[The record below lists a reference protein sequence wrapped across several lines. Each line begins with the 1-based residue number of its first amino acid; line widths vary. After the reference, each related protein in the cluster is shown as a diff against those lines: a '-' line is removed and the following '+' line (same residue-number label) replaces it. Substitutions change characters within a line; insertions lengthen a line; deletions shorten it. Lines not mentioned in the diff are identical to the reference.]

1 MPNVEINRLSIAYD
15 CFGSES
21 GAPLL
26 LISGLGVQMIRWTDG
41 FCALL
46 ADRGFRVIRFDNRD
60 AGLSTHL
67 DDAPVP
73 DLAAL
78 MQGRVG
84 AVPYTLHDM
93 ADDAIGLLDRLGVD
107 RAHVAGRSMGGMIA
121 QILAARHPRRIASLT
136 SIMSSTGNPDL
147 PPPAPAAMAMLTRP
161 APDPRRHR
169 DDYLAHAVALARA
182 IGSPGYPFDEIA
194 ARTQAARELD
204 RGYNPAGFVRQIAA
218 IAATG
223 DLRPLART
231 ISAPTLVIHGRDDPL
246 IPADCGRDT
255 AATVPGARLMLIAG
269 MGHDLPPALYRQVTE
284 AVAAHADL
292 PVNR

>member
-1 MPNVEINRLSIAYD
+1 MPSVDINRLSIAYD

-26 LISGLGVQMIRWTDG
+26 LISGLGVQMIRWTDR

-78 MQGRVG
+78 MGGRIG

-136 SIMSSTGNPDL
+136 SIMSSTGNPSL

-182 IGSPGYPFDEIA
+182 IGSPGFPFDEVAVRI
-194 ARTQAARELD
+194 QAARELD
-204 RGYNPAGFVRQIAA
+204 RAYNPAGFVRQIAA

-223 DLRPLART
+223 DLRPLATT

-255 AATVPGARLMLIAG
+255 AATIPGARLMLIAG
-269 MGHDLPPALYRQVTE
+269 MGHDLPPALYRQVAD
-284 AVAAHADL
+284 AVAAEAAGS
-292 PVNR
+292 VSR